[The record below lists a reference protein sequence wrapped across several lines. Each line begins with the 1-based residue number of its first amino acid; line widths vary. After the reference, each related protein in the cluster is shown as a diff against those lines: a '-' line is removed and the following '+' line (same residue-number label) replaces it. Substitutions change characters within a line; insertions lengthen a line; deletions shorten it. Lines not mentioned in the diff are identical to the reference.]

1 MIKLTKN
8 ILKFKSR
15 HFSSLYIFGSVALL
29 TSACTPVGPNYKRP
43 DVSVPSN
50 YKFSSIKNG
59 KKAAKRERW
68 WTVFNDSTLN
78 GIMKDV
84 RSSNQ
89 EFKAAYARFQQSRSN
104 IKTANAQNR
113 PSVSSSP
120 SIQRRSTS
128 AELNFQR
135 FTTTEFIL
143 PIDASWEI
151 DLFGRIRR
159 NTEATIVDSQ
169 ASAEE
174 LNNIKLT
181 LEADAAVRYFTIRGL
196 DKEIDIVSDEIDG
209 REKNLLVIEDR
220 FSVGAVSKLDVSQ
233 AKAEIAVNRADLA
246 DLRRRR
252 SAQVAALALLS
263 GKPAS
268 TYSISHSPLTGS
280 TPRIPSSL
288 PSELLRS
295 RPDIRSAERQ
305 VAAANARIGVAQA
318 TFYPSVSLTGNA
330 GIASTSINNI
340 LSNRASMWS
349 IGPEIYIPIF
359 SAGANQ
365 AALNFSKERYEE
377 VLANYQ
383 QTILKSISEVETC
396 LSATNQLRNRA
407 NAESDAVTAAR
418 EARLIAKEQYDGGIA
433 NYLSVLDAE
442 RTAFDIERSRA
453 QTLSAEYVNSVNLI
467 RALGGRW

>member
-1 MIKLTKN
+1 MKKLTQN
-8 ILKFKSR
+8 S
-15 HFSSLYIFGSVALL
+15 SSLYKLISFIVSL
-29 TSACTPVGPNYKRP
+29 TILSSCTPVGPNYRQP
-43 DVSVPSN
+43 DISVPSD
-50 YKFSSIKNG
+50 YKFASVKNG
-59 KKAAKRERW
+59 KKSAKREQW

-78 GIMKDV
+78 GIMKDI

-89 EFKAAYARFQQSRSN
+89 ELKAAYARFQQSRSN

-113 PSVSSSP
+113 PSVNSSP

-128 AELNFQR
+128 AELDSQR

-151 DLFGRIRR
+151 DLFGKIHR
-159 NTEATIVDSQ
+159 NTEATTADSQ

-220 FSVGAVSKLDVSQ
+220 FSVGSVSKLDVSQ
-233 AKAEIAVNRADLA
+233 AKAELAVNRADLA

-252 SAQVAALALLS
+252 SAQVSALALLA

-268 TYSISHSPLTGS
+268 TYSISYSPLTGS
-280 TPRIPSSL
+280 TPRIPSSV

-318 TFYPSVSLTGNA
+318 AFYPSVSLTGNA
-330 GIASTSINNI
+330 GIASTSINSI
-340 LSNRASMWS
+340 LSNRATMWS

-359 SAGANQ
+359 TSGANQ
-365 AALNFSKERYEE
+365 AALDFSKDRYEE

-383 QTILKSISEVETC
+383 QTVLRSISEVETR

-418 EARLIAKEQYDGGIA
+418 EARLIAKEQYDGGVA